1 MNINWKPTYIPG
13 DLVYNH
19 KEEVIRI
26 TSSYLKGN
34 RLFYYKTDEIGGS
47 IGCILEEALNLLA
60 RDPDTHK
67 YNHRFFQSNT
77 KSSHLC
83 AVCQGNADEHIDIII
98 PKVSNKLARGES
110 EDKKLISSNSNI
122 NNGTNTSKILTSA
135 NNYDV
140 SQVPLINDNTGP
152 ISLISEQNAKNSKN
166 INFSAQK

>member
-1 MNINWKPTYIPG
+1 MM
-13 DLVYNH
+13 L
-19 KEEVIRI
+19 
-26 TSSYLKGN
+26 LKGHP
-34 RLFYYKTDEIGGS
+34 YSTV
-47 IGCILEEALNLLA
+47 EEALNLLY